1 MFLQLT
7 RADGQPL
14 YIEVNSIQAI
24 EVVDGITRITL
35 WNAYAYVQ
43 EAPENI
49 LAALDSGSREEL
61 N

>member
-1 MFLQLT
+1 MFIRLT

-14 YIEVNSIQAI
+14 YIDVDSIQAI
-24 EVVDGITRITL
+24 EGVDGITRITL

-43 EAPENI
+43 EAPNYI
-49 LAALDSGSREEL
+49 LSTLDLNREGM